1 MATSNSFLPLLG
13 YEGNDGDI
21 TASLLRKFGGGG
33 GNRTPVRK
41 VLIKG
46 VYMLILYFKSRSSQ
60 LPEAGLNLSQFL
72 RISSSPPGTCVP
84 NQLAE

>member
-21 TASLLRKFGGGG
+21 TASLLREFGGGG

-41 VLIKG
+41 VSIKG
-46 VYMLILYFKSRSSQ
+46 VYMLILYFKSRSGK
-60 LPEAGLNLSQFL
+60 LPEAGLSLSQFL
-72 RISSSPPGTCVP
+72 KISFSPPGTCAP
-84 NQLAE
+84 NQFTK